1 MGMSRVVSL
10 AEDGAESAREA
21 LMAAITSGGVAVFP
35 ADGLYGLACDPLR
48 ADAIARVHALK
59 GRDDGKP
66 SAVLFFS
73 PLILR
78 ELVSSLGERT
88 REALGALLPGPVTVV
103 AHNPE
108 RRYPLACREDPERLG
123 IRLIESPL
131 SEVATP
137 LFQTSANLVGEPP
150 PSRFED
156 VPEAILAGADVA
168 IDGGELTGLPSTVVD
183 VTVLE
188 LGGGWKI
195 LREGGMPEAEVARR
209 LNGVSDT

>member
-1 MGMSRVVSL
+1 MS
-10 AEDGAESAREA
+10 APARR
-21 LMAAITSGGVAVFP
+21 SGRSCRG
-35 ADGLYGLACDPLR
+35 
-48 ADAIARVHALK
+48 
-59 GRDDGKP
+59 P
-66 SAVLFFS
+66 S
-73 PLILR
+73 R
-78 ELVSSLGERT
+78 WSS
-88 REALGALLPGPVTVV
+88 
-103 AHNPE
+103 HNPE

-156 VPEAILAGADVA
+156 VPDVILAGADVA

-183 VTVLE
+183 VTGLE

-195 LREGGMPEAEVARR
+195 LREGGMPEAEVAQR
-209 LNGVSDT
+209 LSVPRGVRPLMLRPRLA